1 MSISKLMFGIGDIDL
16 VKEKLNETAKICIEM
31 IEDLEIWYNNLLK

>member
-1 MSISKLMFGIGDIDL
+1 MFGIGDIDL

-31 IEDLEIWYNNLLK
+31 IYIIKDNENS